1 MKILI
6 INAGSLPIP
15 SVKGGAVE
23 NLTEM
28 AISDQSITK
37 GNDITVVSVY
47 NEVAQKKSSD
57 FNCKFIYIKETVMF
71 KFFRILR
78 TLFNRLN
85 FCYIGNE
92 YIHEVYKYLKKNN
105 SYYDKVIIENAPRFA
120 LILKHKFSDELI
132 LHLHNDYLS
141 PHEKFGEQ
149 IINEFDEIY
158 CNSKFV
164 ISEVNRVISTNK
176 TKLLYNGI
184 DLNRFR
190 SLGVSDINRNMYNIH
205 KNDKVFIYSGRIVP
219 EKGICELIEA
229 FTSLKQNN
237 CKLLVIGS
245 LNGASKK
252 FRKRILELI
261 NNNSNII
268 LSGYIPYEEIH
279 NLYSLGYFGVVPS
292 KCNEAFGLSAL
303 EMLAAGLPVICSDDG
318 ALSEIV
324 NDECGYI
331 VSKKKLVSNL
341 KAKILVAINLDS
353 SIYEKMS
360 SNAILSSKSF
370 SKEKYISNFKKMIS

>member
-1 MKILI
+1 
-6 INAGSLPIP
+6 
-15 SVKGGAVE
+15 
-23 NLTEM
+23 
-28 AISDQSITK
+28 
-37 GNDITVVSVY
+37 
-47 NEVAQKKSSD
+47 
-57 FNCKFIYIKETVMF
+57 
-71 KFFRILR
+71 
-78 TLFNRLN
+78 
-85 FCYIGNE
+85 
-92 YIHEVYKYLKKNN
+92 
-105 SYYDKVIIENAPRFA
+105 
-120 LILKHKFSDELI
+120 
-132 LHLHNDYLS
+132 
-141 PHEKFGEQ
+141 
-149 IINEFDEIY
+149 
-158 CNSKFV
+158 
-164 ISEVNRVISTNK
+164 
-176 TKLLYNGI
+176 
-184 DLNRFR
+184 
-190 SLGVSDINRNMYNIH
+190 MYNIH

-261 NNNSNII
+261 NNNSNIV

-331 VSKKKLVSNL
+331 VSKKKLVSDL
-341 KAKILVAINLDS
+341 KTKILVAINLDS

-360 SNAILSSKSF
+360 SKAILSSKSF